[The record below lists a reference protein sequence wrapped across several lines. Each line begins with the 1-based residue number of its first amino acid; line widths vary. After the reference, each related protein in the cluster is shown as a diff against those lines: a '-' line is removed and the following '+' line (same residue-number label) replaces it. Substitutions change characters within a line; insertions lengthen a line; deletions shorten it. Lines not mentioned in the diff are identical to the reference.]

1 MIKELFS
8 TLSVTTLH
16 LDLPL
21 LKCEILGL
29 SRLVE
34 ISPNLESLTINFG
47 FWNEGVN
54 EAPYLWF
61 FFSDID
67 FSNFFISQFR
77 KTQWDEAYTGEENNI
92 EEGAWDLMD

>member
-1 MIKELFS
+1 MLVLKELLGSLTSCYKRQLCGWCIQVLTLSVIKKELFS

-34 ISPNLESLTINFG
+34 ISPNLESLLTWVF
-47 FWNEGVN
+47 
-54 EAPYLWF
+54 
-61 FFSDID
+61 
-67 FSNFFISQFR
+67 
-77 KTQWDEAYTGEENNI
+77 
-92 EEGAWDLMD
+92 